1 MAWEELLKLHDERGE
16 ALLSPEDDGNRDEGS
31 LIGRVRAL
39 AGQTGGAE
47 ALPGGAAAPPDGE
60 TVPAFC
66 ADGYLR
72 RSPVQAYRTAEGY
85 ERRRIRKL
93 VLTILGLC
101 AVAALTYALM
111 RAGLLRLR

>member
-1 MAWEELLKLHDERGE
+1 MAWEELLKLHDARGE
-16 ALLSPEDDGNRDEGS
+16 TLLPTEDDGNGDKGS

-47 ALPGGAAAPPDGE
+47 AAPDGE
-60 TVPAFC
+60 EAAPVFC

-93 VLTILGLC
+93 VLALLGVC
-101 AVAALTYALM
+101 AVAALGYALM
-111 RAGLLRLR
+111 RAGLLRFR